1 VTGSNAWSASLK
13 ARRGAASEAMSAEAV
28 LCRRVC
34 RLTPVRSARSAT
46 AAKAA
51 DDETQCRHQSF
62 LSLER
67 LSGHQPACPENGTRA
82 GPRNSELDSTEG
94 ACSVLTAF
102 GRGVGQALAPSNGRS
117 VDLRLVTSL
126 TRTAPNS

>member
-1 VTGSNAWSASLK
+1 MSESVQAHPGS
-13 ARRGAASEAMSAEAV
+13 
-28 LCRRVC
+28 
-34 RLTPVRSARSAT
+34 SARSAT

-51 DDETQCRHQSF
+51 DDGTQCRHQSF

-82 GPRNSELDSTEG
+82 GPRNSELDSTGG

-102 GRGVGQALAPSNGRS
+102 GRGVGQVLAPSNGRS

-126 TRTAPNS
+126 TELRRTHERAQRLRLGEG